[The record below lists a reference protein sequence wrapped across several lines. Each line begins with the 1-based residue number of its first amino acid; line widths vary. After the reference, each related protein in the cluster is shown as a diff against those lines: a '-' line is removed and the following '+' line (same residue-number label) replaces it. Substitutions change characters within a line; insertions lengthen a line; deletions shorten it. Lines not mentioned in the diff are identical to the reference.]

1 VVVKIPD
8 DPRRRLVMLL
18 ALLVTIAVVA
28 VVIQLVTGDGDDASP
43 SAAGEALDPGAGNA
57 GLTAY
62 EGLGAWVDVFDFA
75 PAYQEDGRNP
85 LVTVDDVDVMA
96 DLGVKTIFLQAARF
110 DDRTPEGL
118 LDPALLASYLE
129 RAHQRGMRVVGW
141 YLPKLED
148 LDGDLERVRA
158 IHEFDV
164 DGQRFDGI
172 ALDIEDTESVA
183 DPAERSLRLVELS
196 RRIRETVGEDA
207 AVGAI
212 VLPAALLEVVN
223 PNFWPGFPWAEIAP
237 YYDVWMPM
245 TYWSDRREESG
256 YRSGYTYAEDSTRRM
271 RTQLGDP
278 AAPVHPIGGIGDL
291 ISEGE
296 VRDYLQALTDTD
308 ALGGSIYDYR
318 TMFGGAWG
326 VLREGMAAA
335 LSAAPGSSPP
345 PTGG

>member
-1 VVVKIPD
+1 VDVKLPD

-18 ALLVTIAVVA
+18 ALLLTIAVVA
-28 VVIQLVTGDGDDASP
+28 VVAQLVTSDGDGDSP
-43 SAAGEALDPGAGNA
+43 EAGEALDPDAGNA

-75 PAYQEDGRNP
+75 PAYQEDGRPP

-110 DDRTPEGL
+110 DDKTPEGL
-118 LDPALLASYLE
+118 LDPSLLASFLD
-129 RAHQRGMRVVGW
+129 RAHERGVRVVGW
-141 YLPKLED
+141 YLPKFED
-148 LDGDLERVRA
+148 LDGDLERIRA

-164 DGQRFDGI
+164 QGQRFDGI
-172 ALDIEDTESVA
+172 ALDIEHTDGVA
-183 DPAERSLRLVELS
+183 DPAERSRRLVDLS
-196 RRIRETVGEDA
+196 QRVREAVGDDA

-223 PNFWPGFPWAEIAP
+223 PNFWPGFPWADIAP
-237 YYDVWMPM
+237 YFDVWMPM

-256 YRSGYTYAEDSTRRM
+256 YRSGYTYAEESTRRM

-278 AAPVHPIGGIGDL
+278 EAPVHPIGGIGDL
-291 ISEGE
+291 ITEGE

-326 VLREGMAAA
+326 VFREGLSAA
-335 LSAAPGSSPP
+335 LRAAPGSSPP

>member
-1 VVVKIPD
+1 
-8 DPRRRLVMLL
+8 MLL
-18 ALLVTIAVVA
+18 AVLVTVAVVA
-28 VVIQLVTGDGDDASP
+28 VVAQLVAGGGDDNSP
-43 SAAGEALDPGAGNA
+43 AADRALEADAGNA
-57 GLTAY
+57 GLVAY

-75 PAYQEDGRNP
+75 PAYQESGRAP

-96 DLGVKTIFLQAARF
+96 ALGVKTIYLQAARF
-110 DDRTPEGL
+110 DDKTPEGL
-118 LDPALLASYLE
+118 LDPVLLASFLD
-129 RAHQRGMRVVGW
+129 RAHERGVRVVGW
-141 YLPKLED
+141 YLPKFED

-158 IHEFDV
+158 IHEFDEQ
-164 DGQRFDGI
+164 GQRFDGI
-172 ALDIEDTESVA
+172 ALDVEHTDGVA
-183 DPAERSLRLVELS
+183 DPAERSRRLVELS
-196 RRIRETVGEDA
+196 QRIRETVGEDA

-256 YRSGYTYAEDSTRRM
+256 YRSGYTYAEESTRRM

-278 AAPVHPIGGIGDL
+278 EAPVHPIGGIGDL
-291 ISEGE
+291 ITEGE

-318 TMFGGAWG
+318 TMFGGGWG
-326 VLREGMAAA
+326 VFREGLATA